1 MIVESIFS
9 CCNLL
14 LTCGSSIYVLTK
26 HSYAQYSKLM
36 MHITCACTGIA
47 IIGSRSLIV
56 LVYKLFVKE
65 YSKLIW
71 SFLITVKTVIELSSS
86 PVIDPTLMEIEEE
99 KNMGRL
105 NVLNEILGIL
115 SMGGLI
121 YSLYSCHGYY
131 ILGICVVTGL
141 SILDIVKLY
150 RMNAEVPEKI
160 EKIRFHD
167 SPFHSSNPYD
177 SKYNV
182 LIWAIILG
190 R

>member
-65 YSKLIW
+65 YM
-71 SFLITVKTVIELSSS
+71 
-86 PVIDPTLMEIEEE
+86 IDPTLMEIEEE

-150 RMNAEVPEKI
+150 RMNAEVPEVYSF
-160 EKIRFHD
+160 RQ
-167 SPFHSSNPYD
+167 
-177 SKYNV
+177 
-182 LIWAIILG
+182 
-190 R
+190 